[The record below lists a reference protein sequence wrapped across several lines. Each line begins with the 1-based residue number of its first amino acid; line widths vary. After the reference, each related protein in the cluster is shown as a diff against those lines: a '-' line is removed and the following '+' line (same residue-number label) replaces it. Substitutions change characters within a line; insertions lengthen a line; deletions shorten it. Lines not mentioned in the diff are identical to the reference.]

1 MKNNEIYQDNDYKKQ
16 KENADKLLLK
26 AEYLIGYVATIFL
39 FAIIFVVSYVPMA
52 DWLIAILILLSL
64 TQTIIS
70 FCFCLKIEQVAGY
83 YECEHCN
90 HKYVPTYK
98 KISLSPHYGRTRYM
112 KCPNCGEKSW
122 QKKVINKD

>member
-1 MKNNEIYQDNDYKKQ
+1 MKSNEIYQDNDYKKQ
-16 KENADKLLLK
+16 KENADKLLLI
-26 AEYLIGYVATIFL
+26 AECFLGYIATAFL
-39 FAIIFVVSYVPMA
+39 FAIIFVVSFVPMA
-52 DWLIAILILLSL
+52 DWLIAVLILISL
-64 TQTIIS
+64 VQTVIS

-83 YECEHCN
+83 YECDHCN

-122 QKKVINKD
+122 QKKVVNKD